1 MSRKCVVL
9 RGGPPVHPFVYS
21 KRILRQEGGV
31 EDGDLVE
38 IRTREGRPCG
48 YGFAHRSSLIALRVL
63 SLDPDVRPDA
73 TWLRERLIAASTL
86 REEVLRLPEVTDA
99 WRCVHAEADGL
110 SGLVVDRYGDG
121 AVASLYSRGW
131 YEWWG
136 EVEPI
141 LRASL
146 GVRRVFARVDARTAT
161 HEGFDIPAEKQ
172 PYHVNVREGDVSF
185 QVDLA
190 GGHKTGFFL
199 DQRDNR
205 AWVAS
210 IARGRRVFDGMTY
223 TGGFALQAARQ
234 EAASVIGADLDE
246 DAIAQAQRNAKYNKL
261 SVQFEHRDVFD
272 ALREMAK
279 APVDERPDVVVLD
292 PPKWAKSRDGL
303 GAAKVRYRDLNRLG
317 FDAVAP
323 GGIVVTHSCSGLLQ
337 EEDFLDVLKNAAGAA
352 EREVQVLRVAG
363 AAPDHPVSLRVP
375 EGRYLKSVALRVMA

>member
-1 MSRKCVVL
+1 MTRKCVVL

-31 EDGDLVE
+31 KDGDLVE

-63 SLDPDVRPDA
+63 SLDPDVRPNA
-73 TWLRERLIAASTL
+73 AWLRERLEAARAL
-86 REEVLRLPEVTDA
+86 REDVLRLPEITDA

-131 YEWWG
+131 HEWWD
-136 EVEPI
+136 EIESIVCE
-141 LRASL
+141 AL
-146 GVRRVFARVDARTAT
+146 GVRRIFARVDARTAT
-161 HEGFDIPAEKQ
+161 HEGFDIAVPDK
-172 PYHVNVREGDVSF
+172 PYRVNVREGDVSF

-210 IARGRRVFDGMTY
+210 IARGRRLFDGMTY
-223 TGGFALQAARQ
+223 TGGFALQGAKQ
-234 EAASVIGADLDE
+234 GAASVTGADLDE
-246 DAIAQAQRNAKYNKL
+246 DAIAQARRNAKFNRL
-261 SVQFEHRDVFD
+261 DVRFEHRDVFD
-272 ALREMAK
+272 ALRALAK
-279 APVDERPDVVVLD
+279 APADERPEVVVLD

-303 GAAKVRYRDLNRLG
+303 GAAKVRYRDLNQLG
-317 FDAVAP
+317 IDAVAP

-337 EEDFLDVLKNAAGAA
+337 EADFLDVLKNAAGAA
-352 EREVQVLRVAG
+352 QREVQVLRVAG

-375 EGRYLKSVALRVMA
+375 EGRYLKSVALRVMP